1 MATETIRFD
10 DLDYPEIR
18 TPATETITFSF
29 GDSGPMQL
37 DLSAD
42 HAKELTG
49 QFAAWIAAAT
59 PVTKGRPASGNRTTD
74 AANVERLK
82 GFRAWM
88 AAQGTPVKR
97 YENPNTGKPGG
108 YQYPKDK
115 LAEYDAHL
123 ATEK

>member
-1 MATETIRFD
+1 MATETVRFD
-10 DLDYPEIR
+10 DLDYPEIK

-42 HAKELTG
+42 HAKEIG
-49 QFAAWIAAAT
+49 EQFAAWIAAAT
-59 PVTKGRPASGNRTTD
+59 PAPTARGTAARTVD
-74 AANVERLK
+74 SESAARLK

-88 AAQGTPVKR
+88 AGQGTPVKR
-97 YENPNTGKPGG
+97 YENPQTGKPGG